1 MKFLPRIALIAPVA
15 LLVLLAG
22 CATPTIPRMQ
32 RSAEP
37 LPSTAGKTEEPQ
49 QAATPAAAAPV
60 SRARITPGTGQ
71 MIDMQ
76 ASSAPPLDTSAVGE
90 ATFNFEGESVHA
102 VVKAILGDLLQ
113 QNYVIAPTVQGT
125 VTLATPRPVSAE
137 QAMSLLEMVLGWNNA
152 RLIWSD
158 GRYSIVPSDKAL
170 AGNLAPRT
178 DSLSNSRGYEVRAVP
193 LKYIAAS
200 EMEKLLKPY
209 AREGAIVQKDEGRNL
224 IVFAGTRAELQNYL
238 RTVEIFDVDW
248 LAGMSVGVYPLQ
260 SAQALKVV
268 AALEKAFGEGSKT
281 PISGMFRFMPL
292 EGQNA
297 VMVITAQPKYLKDVE
312 TWIQQIDTGGEGTR
326 LYVYDVQY
334 MKATDLADQLN
345 SVYGQGSTSRRSS
358 APSLMPGMEPV
369 EVRTTDMPPAT
380 SATPTPVSAPSSMG
394 GDGSGIP
401 GGDVGISA
409 AEGSNS
415 LLVRA
420 SPTQWDSIRRAIE
433 RLDVMPAQVHIEAQ
447 VVEVKLTGELSYG
460 VSWFFGNAITDATA
474 LAASQSLN
482 DFRNSGSSIRPAPNG
497 SSFTFLGP
505 SAQVILNTL
514 DSVSELHVL
523 SAPSVLVRNNVEAD
537 FNSGTQIP
545 VASTIINSGGNT
557 NVDNTFSQVQFR
569 QTGVSLKVKP
579 RVSSNGLVFME
590 ITQEVSSPSPD
601 APTVGGNVSVDNRKL
616 HTEVAVQNGQT
627 VVLAGLIKTEQG
639 KGSSGIPMLS
649 RIPVIGGLFG
659 SQNRS
664 NNREEVLVLITP
676 TVVRSPDDARKL
688 TDEYGERFKVLEPLR
703 KVEKKAQSKAQRE
716 QPEPAAPA
724 EPQAA
729 PVQAVPAESKDA
741 SLQKVQPELYGQGE
755 QKAPLEAPT
764 TNTPPMQQAPPSQP
778 QMALPEPAKPQE
790 QPVEKS
796 PSDGKAQDPEN

>member
-49 QAATPAAAAPV
+49 QAAAPAAAAPV

-326 LYVYDVQY
+326 LYVYDVQH

-358 APSLMPGMEPV
+358 APSLMPGLEPV

-394 GDGSGIP
+394 DGAGIP

-447 VVEVKLTGELSYG
+447 VVEVKLTGALSYG

-703 KVEKKAQSKAQRE
+703 KAEKKAQSKAQRE
-716 QPEPAAPA
+716 QPEPAASA

-764 TNTPPMQQAPPSQP
+764 ANTPPMQQAPSPQP
-778 QMALPEPAKPQE
+778 QMVPPEPAKPQE